1 MQADEAVH
9 THDRRWAIR
18 LYELAISVPVVA
30 YLFVSFAHAFTT
42 HTALV
47 PDGDWVTPVV
57 WALAVAVAEMLPVP
71 TNVSMAFSLSFPL
84 ELSAA
89 LIFPTPVAA
98 AIGLFGSID
107 ARELRGELPPLKA
120 LFIRSQIAVCVI
132 VESLIFKVWVQPAQL
147 GTSPLRLIVPTF
159 LAAVAG
165 YATNTLIVAFY
176 DRLQTGHSVRSVIR
190 DMHQGVFGE
199 FVLSYMGLALFAVLV
214 ASAFSDH
221 VALAIIVFAAPLAFA
236 RQMFRRT
243 HSLQEATSKL
253 AAKQAE
259 NEYQAMHDSLTGL
272 PNRMLFQLRLSDAID
287 EARRTGDRI
296 AVMLIDLDHFKEIND
311 TLGHHYGDLLLQE
324 IGPRL
329 SRVLRDEDLMARLGG
344 DEFGIV
350 LPDLPSEEI
359 AMQVASR
366 LLEELQIP
374 MSVEGLA
381 LDVSGSVG
389 IAMFPLQADDA
400 ESLLRHADVAMYA
413 AKESGGGYELY
424 DDDLDQH
431 NPSRL
436 TLIGQVRPALEAREF
451 VMHYQPKVRL
461 ADGRVAGAE
470 ALIRWEHPVLGLLPP
485 DEFIPLV
492 EKTVLLRPLTR
503 YVIVSVL
510 QQWRAWADMGIRIP
524 IAINISTRSL
534 LDQELPDQ
542 IEEELKRWD
551 VPPAYLRLELT
562 ESFLMG
568 DSGRS
573 TLVLDRL
580 ARVGVGLSID
590 DFGTGYSSLSYL
602 KRLRDRGDQ
611 DRPVVRH
618 ADAGQ
623 RERLDDRA
631 CDGRPR
637 PEPRPPRRRRGRRGS
652 GDVRS
657 AARVRLRRGAGLRDL
672 APLVRARVH
681 ALAVGPQPRAAIRDG
696 GPHQRGRARTAAR
709 RLAPLDRQRD
719 GALEPAGSEGSEGL
733 VRGRERERR
742 HVRAHRDLGRERQ
755 EPDAVGARE
764 VRDRAQHA
772 LPPQQVVGER
782 RDVAHRD
789 LRADHDAPRRDR
801 PQRERHQRTGRRE
814 HDRGVERLRRHL
826 GRPAGPLGAEVPR
839 ERLGGDVARTCERE
853 DPPALVP
860 RDLREDVGRA
870 AEPDDPEPLG
880 VAGEPQGA
888 VPDQPGA
895 QQRRRLAIGERVRH
909 GEAEARV
916 GDGEL
921 RVPARQLIP
930 GEARVR
936 AEVLPAGR
944 ARAADAARPPE
955 PRHADPVADR
965 RAFGA
970 LAERVDH
977 ADDLMPED
985 EGQDRFGE
993 VAVDDMEV
1001 GAADPA
1007 DMDAEPH
1014 LARARL
1020 GVGQLGG
1027 AQRRSRTVQHHRAHA
1042 RSVDGGAA

>member
-1 MQADEAVH
+1 MQADEAVRA
-9 THDRRWAIR
+9 HDRRWAIR

-602 KRLRDRGDQ
+602 KRLAIEEIKIDRSFVTQMQVNANDSMI
-611 DRPVVRH
+611 VR
-618 ADAGQ
+618 ATVD
-623 RERLDDRA
+623 L
-631 CDGRPR
+631 GRN
-637 PEPRPPRRRRGRRGS
+637 
-652 GDVRS
+652 
-657 AARVRLRRGAGLRDL
+657 LGLRVVAEGVEDL
-672 APLVRARVH
+672 ATFDQLRVFGCDEAQGYAISHPLVRARVH
-681 ALAVGPQPRAAIRDG
+681 ALAVGPQPRAAVRDG
-696 GPHQRGRARTAAR
+696 GPHQRGRARAAAR

-719 GALEPAGSEGSEGL
+719 RALEPAGSEGSEGV
-733 VRGRERERR
+733 VRRRERERR
-742 HVRAHRDLGRERQ
+742 HVRAHRDLRRERQ

-772 LPPQQVVGER
+772 LLPQQLIGER

-814 HDRGVERLRRHL
+814 HDRCVERLRRQL
-826 GRPAGPLGAEVPR
+826 GRPAGPLGAELPR
-839 ERLGGDVARTCERE
+839 ERLGGDVARTRERE

-860 RDLREDVGRA
+860 RDLREDVRRA
-870 AEPDDPEPLG
+870 AEPDDPEPLR

-895 QQRRRLAIGERVRH
+895 QQRRRLDIGERVRE

-916 GDGEL
+916 RDGEF

-944 ARAADAARPPE
+944 ARAADAARPSE

-965 RAFGA
+965 QAFGA

-985 EGQDRFGE
+985 EGEDRFGE

-1014 LARARL
+1014 LVRARL